1 MASPALRLPEP
12 FSADQPVA
20 VSAGSVVAS
29 IGLTWAVPGA
39 AFAVPGLLLIVIVM
53 AQAAGGLVWLP
64 VVRRRIGSWGPR
76 RASDAK
82 KD

>member
-1 MASPALRLPEP
+1 VSGAE
-12 FSADQPVA
+12 PVA

-39 AFAVPGLLLIVIVM
+39 AFAVPGLLLIVIVL

-76 RASDAK
+76 RGSR
-82 KD
+82 